1 MTFRKFAMLF
11 KRIFDL
17 LAASLGL
24 FFLFPTFIVV
34 AVLIRI
40 DSPGP
45 IFFRQERVGKNGKI
59 FRIYKFRTMRK
70 ESEKE
75 GKITVGH
82 DARITPIG
90 HVLRRFK
97 IDELPQL
104 FNVIRNEMSLVGP
117 RPEVPQYVA
126 YYPAELRDTVLSVP
140 PGITDWA
147 SIEFKDENAM
157 LGGSSDPVRRYIEE
171 IIPIK
176 LSYYVRYV
184 NERSFAVDLKIIFLT
199 LFAIAGMSRHGE
211 KKIPQ

>member
-1 MTFRKFAMLF
+1 MTFLKSAMLP

-17 LAASLGL
+17 FAASLGL
-24 FFLFPTFIVV
+24 LVLLPLFF
-34 AVLIRI
+34 VLALLIKI

-45 IFFRQERVGKNGKI
+45 TFFRQERVGKNGKI

-70 ESEKE
+70 EAERE
-75 GKITVGH
+75 GQITVGY
-82 DARITPIG
+82 DARITSLG
-90 HVLRRFK
+90 HLLRRFK

-126 YYPAELRDTVLSVP
+126 CYPAELRDTILSVQ

-157 LGGSSDPVRRYIEE
+157 LGCASDPERSYVEE

-176 LSYYVRYV
+176 VAYYVRYV
-184 NERSFAVDLKIIFLT
+184 NERSFAVDLKIIFFT
-199 LFAIAGMSRHGE
+199 LFAIARMPRYE
-211 KKIPQ
+211 KK